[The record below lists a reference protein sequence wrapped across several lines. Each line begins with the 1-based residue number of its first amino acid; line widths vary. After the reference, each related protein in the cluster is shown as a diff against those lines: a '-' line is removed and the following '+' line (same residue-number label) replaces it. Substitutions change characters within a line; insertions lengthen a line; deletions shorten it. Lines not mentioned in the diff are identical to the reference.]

1 MGEVLHVNAAAGGAV
16 EPLDSE
22 CVAFQAR
29 GVGRKSLNVGHTN
42 QLDRGNL
49 DAYRPRQFEHGVFV
63 FGDGGELHGGK
74 LDDPRPA
81 DTMGRDRQT
90 AGSFRYRRELKLD
103 AGQRE
108 AHDAA
113 LHLAFFPHIAL
124 TMSRIAIVTARV
136 HRPECD
142 RAGNISAEY
151 GHEIELPFGL
161 DARLFGQ
168 VVPQVSFRQQ
178 VREERR

>member
-1 MGEVLHVNAAAGGAV
+1 MEGSLTIHDPPTPWAGIV
-16 EPLDSE
+16 KP
-22 CVAFQAR
+22 
-29 GVGRKSLNVGHTN
+29 
-42 QLDRGNL
+42 
-49 DAYRPRQFEHGVFV
+49 P
-63 FGDGGELHGGK
+63 
-74 LDDPRPA
+74 
-81 DTMGRDRQT
+81 
-90 AGSFRYRRELKLD
+90 
-103 AGQRE
+103 E
-108 AHDAA
+108 ASA